1 MYMLICRNA
10 ERVHGQKRVGKP
22 WCKPINP
29 KTVPLY
35 CCRGKIL
42 STTAVIE
49 NNTICVTLEL
59 HLPHLWFQI
68 YCDEL
73 AQIKSCNCSFLD

>member
-42 STTAVIE
+42 STTAV
-49 NNTICVTLEL
+49 
-59 HLPHLWFQI
+59 
-68 YCDEL
+68 
-73 AQIKSCNCSFLD
+73 